1 MKTIS
6 IPVNDR
12 PELLAKCLTSIRACP
27 TWREWRIVFSCE
39 PPVREATEQL
49 MIATAGAL
57 ISRNAVKLGCWEN
70 TFHAASVAMAMGSTL
85 NLYLEDDYLITPD
98 TLTLVDQWDAS
109 RHDGILCLR
118 RWHGDQQ
125 FDKAAIASPASN
137 GLLGCGFAWRSDLWE
152 EVRSGWFHLAQMWD
166 ISLAA
171 HLADRHIHQW
181 RPLVN
186 RSHGIGINGTH
197 TLHGGADLNLFGPA
211 YSGEPITRFT
221 FEP

>member
-12 PELLAKCLTSIRACP
+12 PKLLSKCLASIRACP

-49 MIATAGAL
+49 MIATPGAL

-70 TFHAASVAMAMGSTL
+70 TFHAASVAMAMGSTI

-98 TLTLVDQWDAS
+98 ALTLVDQWDES
-109 RHDGILCLR
+109 GHDGVLCLR

-125 FDKAAIASPASN
+125 FDKPSTVSPANN
-137 GLLGCGFAWRSDLWE
+137 GLFGCGFAWRSKLWPRI
-152 EVRSGWFHLAQMWD
+152 RSGWFYPGTMWD
-166 ISLAA
+166 ISIASYVWNTGIL
-171 HLADRHIHQW
+171 QW

-186 RSHGIGINGTH
+186 RSNGIGLNGTH
-197 TLHGGADLNLFGPA
+197 TLRGGADLNLFGPS
-211 YSGEPITRFT
+211 YDGEPVTRFT
-221 FEP
+221 FTP